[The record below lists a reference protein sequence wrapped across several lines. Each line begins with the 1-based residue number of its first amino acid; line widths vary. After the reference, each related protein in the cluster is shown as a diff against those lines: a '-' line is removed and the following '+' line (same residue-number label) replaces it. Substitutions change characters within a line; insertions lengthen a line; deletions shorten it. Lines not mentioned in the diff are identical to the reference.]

1 MSSIKDGSGNVFADL
16 DLPDADD
23 LLVKAELT
31 LQIQTLIRGRGLTQA
46 AAARLLGLAQPDVSQ
61 LMRLR
66 HTGFSTERLLRLLR
80 RLGHDVDIVLK
91 PARSRR
97 RALGKVRVVAA

>member
-1 MSSIKDGSGNVFADL
+1 
-16 DLPDADD
+16 
-23 LLVKAELT
+23 
-31 LQIQTLIRGRGLTQA
+31 
-46 AAARLLGLAQPDVSQ
+46 
-61 LMRLR
+61 MRLR